1 MRIFDEWGRHYAPSN
16 FIQNEKNAKLLLDFI
31 SQNYGLVSI
40 TYLTQ
45 AATALGYQLDLVPE
59 PKKLTVDELT
69 KMFQEKEFKRI
80 QRETLEN
87 SVPFSDRVKAEQ
99 TKRLAD
105 EEVKRQSDAEGELA
119 VTISGYQAYKENGSG
134 IDYTTTEMV
143 QRELKTIVVRVAGK
157 KDFVRTLAAAR
168 VVIQQIPDH
177 PKIGDVNKIVQR
189 IANQQ
194 REAAENPV
202 QKDTWAQRPR

>member
-1 MRIFDEWGRHYAPSN
+1 M
-16 FIQNEKNAKLLLDFI
+16 
-31 SQNYGLVSI
+31 
-40 TYLTQ
+40 
-45 AATALGYQLDLVPE
+45 
-59 PKKLTVDELT
+59 
-69 KMFQEKEFKRI
+69 
-80 QRETLEN
+80 
-87 SVPFSDRVKAEQ
+87 
-99 TKRLAD
+99 
-105 EEVKRQSDAEGELA
+105 KRQSDAEGELA

-177 PKIGDVNKIVQR
+177 PKIGDVNKIVHR
-189 IANQQ
+189 IANRQ

>member
-1 MRIFDEWGRHYAPSN
+1 LS
-16 FIQNEKNAKLLLDFI
+16 
-31 SQNYGLVSI
+31 SQIARLAI
-40 TYLTQ
+40 I
-45 AATALGYQLDLVPE
+45 
-59 PKKLTVDELT
+59 
-69 KMFQEKEFKRI
+69 R
-80 QRETLEN
+80 
-87 SVPFSDRVKAEQ
+87 SDRGNQHRNWKRCCPGKFGVLRFPQ

-119 VTISGYQAYKENGSG
+119 VTVSGYQAYKENRSG

-157 KDFVRTLAAAR
+157 KDFVRALAAAR
-168 VVIQQIPDH
+168 VVIQQIPDR

-194 REAAENPV
+194 REAAENPA